1 MNTKQRCTVCCYVP
15 TQINSSEA
23 AVGTGVKLKSRGC
36 VKGQQ
41 CSVPADAALSSPDW
55 HVSLRKHLHSVV
67 FRSVV

>member
-1 MNTKQRCTVCCYVP
+1 MNSEQRCTVCCYVL

-41 CSVPADAALSSPDW
+41 CSVPADAALSSPD
-55 HVSLRKHLHSVV
+55 
-67 FRSVV
+67 